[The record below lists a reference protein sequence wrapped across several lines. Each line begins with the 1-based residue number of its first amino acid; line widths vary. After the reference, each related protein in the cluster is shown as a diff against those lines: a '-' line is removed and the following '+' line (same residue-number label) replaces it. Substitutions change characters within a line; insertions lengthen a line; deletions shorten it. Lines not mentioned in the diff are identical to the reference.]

1 MDRKGAE
8 GTEIMAS
15 FWKLK
20 SHGNWLSKSETAE
33 CKAAGR
39 KLKWSEAQEL
49 AASGAQEAV
58 IKTVE
63 IRGNTWKVTS
73 QLEPLSGS
81 LPLGNNPFSA
91 PVDIWRFINW

>member
-1 MDRKGAE
+1 MQLIALPLKTSLKPRRVILKKRRKERKDKDGQKGAE

-39 KLKWSEAQEL
+39 KLK
-49 AASGAQEAV
+49 
-58 IKTVE
+58 
-63 IRGNTWKVTS
+63 
-73 QLEPLSGS
+73 
-81 LPLGNNPFSA
+81 
-91 PVDIWRFINW
+91 